1 MRIRPENH
9 KYSQFGF
16 SIVELLV
23 GGDDH
28 IERRQS
34 NGHNGCSGSYGDRL
48 EGRQLRG
55 ILVPGEHHSGTRGRR
70 GFVIGELLVALLL
83 LAVAV
88 SSLAALMY
96 SVSRRPE
103 SSQDPVECVA
113 RNGKSPGNCVPRSTV
128 SGASKLLRSGCAAK
142 IGTTARGCNDSVS
155 GRDFDSLGETIVRSR
170 TDSAS
175 LALLAKKHEAARTQR
190 RPDRGF
196 IR

>member
-1 MRIRPENH
+1 MGMRTKSRSH
-9 KYSQFGF
+9 KNAP
-16 SIVELLV
+16 L
-23 GGDDH
+23 
-28 IERRQS
+28 
-34 NGHNGCSGSYGDRL
+34 
-48 EGRQLRG
+48 
-55 ILVPGEHHSGTRGRR
+55 

-103 SSQDPVECVA
+103 AEPPEPAACVA
-113 RNGKSPGNCVPRSTV
+113 KNGKLPGNCVPRSPQTA
-128 SGASKLLRSGCAAK
+128 ASKLLRSGCAAK
-142 IGTTARGCNDSVS
+142 AGTTARGCNESVA
-155 GRDFDSLGETIVRSR
+155 GFDSLDETIVKSR

-175 LALLAKKHEAARTQR
+175 LAMVKKQEAARAPR